1 MQHKLIL
8 TLLCLG
14 ALNTMAQETKSP
26 VQAPSPDLTTIT
38 ALDVTRYMGT
48 WYEIAKYPNRFQKKC
63 VGETRAEYRLEP
75 DGTLQVINRCRLG
88 SGEMNEAKG
97 VARQGANSAKL
108 EVRFAPWW
116 LSFLPSVWGNYWVI
130 DLDKDYQLAAVSEPS
145 REYLW
150 VLSRTPKVDPKA
162 YQDLLR
168 RLLEKGFDIKK
179 LELTRQESAS

>member
-1 MQHKLIL
+1 MRCKHII

-14 ALNTMAQETKSP
+14 MLNAMAQAQGSGQE
-26 VQAPSPDLTTIT
+26 LTTIK
-38 ALDVTRYMGT
+38 ALDVARYMGT

-75 DGTLQVINRCRLG
+75 DGTLQVINRCRQS
-88 SGEMNEAKG
+88 SGEMQEAKG
-97 VARQGANSAKL
+97 VARQLGEATSAKL

-150 VLSRTPKVDPKA
+150 VLSRTPKVDQKT
-162 YQDLLR
+162 YQELLR
-168 RLLEKGFDIKK
+168 RLAEKGFDIKK
-179 LELTRQESAS
+179 LELTRQEGVL